1 LYVVAFVVF
10 ILAVFALYLTL
21 RSEQK
26 QYDEIENVMEGKQAA
41 EDAEGRGLL
50 WNGNVDGYEVQ
61 IRRGMRLRD
70 SHRLITILVG
80 LTAPYH
86 LRIDPNNP
94 LRQISRAMGEI
105 LTESSKMKQ
114 EGSLKH
120 LLVYCDQPDMALD
133 LVGRLNNQEA
143 VETLRQFHHVEIN
156 PLHLSAWFYQPDISL
171 EEIKDRT
178 DELVE
183 LLEKTDA
190 DALLEEN
197 EIQLPE
203 RR

>member
-1 LYVVAFVVF
+1 
-10 ILAVFALYLTL
+10 
-21 RSEQK
+21 
-26 QYDEIENVMEGKQAA
+26 MEGEEQS
-41 EDAEGRGLL
+41 EEREERGLL

-80 LTAPYH
+80 LTTPYH

-94 LRQISRAMGEI
+94 LRKISRSLSEI
-105 LTESSKMKQ
+105 LTESRRMQQ
-114 EGSLKH
+114 EGPLKN
-120 LLVYCDQPDMALD
+120 LLVYADEPESAVD
-133 LVGRLNNQEA
+133 LVGRLNNQE
-143 VETLRQFHHVEIN
+143 VVDILRRFHHVEFN

-171 EEIKDRT
+171 EEIKERT
-178 DELVE
+178 DKLVE
-183 LLEKTDA
+183 LLEKTSA
-190 DALLEEN
+190 DELLEKE